1 MKTQID
7 PSRTRQPDLTNAVIS
22 QLGGTDS
29 LEDICNGGIDGGF
42 SGFTYYA
49 DTVAFTEANFDA
61 ILERLKDDC
70 DSMGLDSIAKLLA
83 SFRCL
88 QGYSENELIAGL
100 LSRGHELR
108 ELVFNAL
115 AWYAAEEI
123 ARELN
128 PDL

>member
-7 PSRTRQPDLTNAVIS
+7 PNRTRQPGLTNAVIS

-29 LEDICNGGIDGGF
+29 LEDICRNGIDGGF

-49 DTVAFTEANFDA
+49 DTVAFTEANLDA

-70 DSMGLDSIAKLLA
+70 DSMGLDSIAKVLA

-88 QGYSENELIAGL
+88 EGYSENELISAFIG
-100 LSRGHELR
+100 RGHELR

-128 PDL
+128 PNL

>member
-1 MKTQID
+1 MKTQIN
-7 PSRTRQPDLTNAVIS
+7 PNRTRQPDLTNAVIS

-42 SGFTYYA
+42 SGFTYYS
-49 DTVAFTEANFDA
+49 DTVAFTEANLDA
-61 ILERLKDDC
+61 ILERLKDDS
-70 DSMGLDSIAKLLA
+70 DSMGLDSIAKILA

-100 LSRGHELR
+100 CRGHELR
-108 ELVFNAL
+108 GLVFNAL